1 MPRHE
6 FVHPYY
12 YDQLNNKD
20 LIEIQEYISTL
31 SDKDYKH
38 NHIRHY
44 DGDQDKVY
52 EDYRSC
58 EIHYPKKSSVFFRVG
73 KKIFNNINKKYYRYD
88 LRDVIEFQLIK
99 YHIGGNYNW
108 HIDYGVA
115 PDRRFVRKL
124 SMTIQLSDPSN
135 YEGGELQLVN
145 YANNL
150 VMMEKY
156 LGRVLV
162 FDAKIPHKVWPVT
175 WGQRISL
182 VGWANGPRL
191 R

>member
-58 EIHYPKKSSVFFRVG
+58 EIHYPKKSSVFS
-73 KKIFNNINKKYYRYD
+73 NLYRD
-88 LRDVIEFQLIK
+88 F
-99 YHIGGNYNW
+99 
-108 HIDYGVA
+108 
-115 PDRRFVRKL
+115 
-124 SMTIQLSDPSN
+124 
-135 YEGGELQLVN
+135 
-145 YANNL
+145 
-150 VMMEKY
+150 
-156 LGRVLV
+156 
-162 FDAKIPHKVWPVT
+162 
-175 WGQRISL
+175 
-182 VGWANGPRL
+182 
-191 R
+191 